1 MNVLEAIR
9 TRHAVRQFKPEPV
22 PEEVML
28 SILDAGRR
36 SQSSK
41 NTQPWQF
48 VVVQDRAT
56 LQQLSELGDYAWHIA
71 GAAFAVCLVGERQS
85 HWNSFDLGQAASLLQ
100 IAAWEH
106 SVGSCIAAIYQE
118 DEGKKLLGIPQ
129 DKNFYCVISF
139 GYPSEEHKPAKMGG
153 RKPVEEVVR
162 WEKWQ
167 PQDE

>member
-9 TRHAVRQFKPEPV
+9 TRHAVRQFKQEAV
-22 PEEVML
+22 PEDVML

-48 VVVQDRAT
+48 VVIRDRAT
-56 LQQLSELGDYAWHIA
+56 LQQLSLLGRSTAHIA
-71 GAAFAVCLVGERQS
+71 GSAFAVCLVGEAQTY
-85 HWNSFDLGQAASLLQ
+85 WNDFDLGQAAALLQ
-100 IAAWEH
+100 IAAWGQGI
-106 SVGSCIAAIYQE
+106 GSCIGAIYQQ
-118 DEGKKLLGIPQ
+118 DEAKSLLDIPQ

-139 GYPSEEHKPAKMGG
+139 GYPLEVHKLTKGG
-153 RKPVEEVVR
+153 RKPIEEVVR